1 MKLSGF
7 ILEPMKQA
15 NLIKTN
21 LIIIIIIVVEIEKN
35 KTQNPLKYDDEFR
48 NRNICYFVIIN

>member
-7 ILEPMKQA
+7 ILEPMKLA

-21 LIIIIIIVVEIEKN
+21 LIIIIIEIEKKH
-35 KTQNPLKYDDEFR
+35 KTL
-48 NRNICYFVIIN
+48 